1 MDRQTNRSKTVFPPP
16 PPGSGGIII
25 AISLDVENE
34 IKISS
39 AGKGKGLRTK
49 NYGVISV
56 QRSLVD
62 PFAIFSFQSRQKCRN
77 AHYGDYHKNDNQLE
91 IETMNQT

>member
-56 QRSLVD
+56 QRSFHKLHIGM
-62 PFAIFSFQSRQKCRN
+62 PYCGKHFWNPYMLIFLSK
-77 AHYGDYHKNDNQLE
+77 Y
-91 IETMNQT
+91 